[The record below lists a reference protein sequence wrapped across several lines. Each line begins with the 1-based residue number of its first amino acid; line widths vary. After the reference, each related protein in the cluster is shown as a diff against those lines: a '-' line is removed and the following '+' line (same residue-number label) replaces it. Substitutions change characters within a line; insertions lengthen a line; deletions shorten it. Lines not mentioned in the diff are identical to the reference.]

1 MRKIVLILGLLIS
14 SQTMFS
20 QSNSTVDEKRL
31 KFGFNLGVN
40 HSILF
45 SPDEL
50 PSFASISND
59 LGVRL
64 GVLADYQL
72 FKFLSISPKAEL
84 SFNNNEL
91 NLTFNDNSQSTYK
104 TLPIALEFM
113 AHFIFKKEN
122 EKLSPYF
129 YFGPNLKFPISKKSG
144 EYILHP
150 DLAVDVGIGMEK
162 AFTHFNFSPELRYS
176 YGFTNVSRTPTIR
189 TLRFH
194 SVSLIFNFM

>member
-1 MRKIVLILGLLIS
+1 MKNIIVILGLLIS
-14 SQTMFS
+14 SLTVFS
-20 QSNSTVDEKRL
+20 QSNNTVDEKRL
-31 KFGFNLGVN
+31 KLGFNLGVN

-91 NLTFNDNSQSTYK
+91 NLTFNDDAQYRYQV
-104 TLPIALEFM
+104 LPISLEFM
-113 AHFIFKKEN
+113 THFIFKKKN
-122 EKLSPYF
+122 EKVSPYF
-129 YFGPNLKFPISKKSG
+129 YFGPNLKIPISDKSVNYP
-144 EYILHP
+144 EPSVFAI
-150 DLAVDVGIGMEK
+150 DVGIGLEK
-162 AFTHFNFSPELRYS
+162 AFEHFNFSPELRYS
-176 YGFTNVSRTPTIR
+176 YGLTDVIITPTIR
-189 TLRFH
+189 PLRFH